1 MPKISICVPVYNVE
15 RYIGRCLESMQ
26 RQSLS
31 DIEIIVV
38 NDHTPDKS
46 MSIVKKYA
54 EKDHRIKI
62 IEHDKN
68 HGLMMARRTGYTMA
82 KGDYITFCDGDDSL
96 PDDALEFLYNEAVRT
111 KADIVSGVIEYIP
124 IVGKRYRW
132 KNRLPYG
139 SDKISVFRSLL
150 TDEFGHNLC
159 SRLFRRELLQSY
171 DYETYE
177 KATNGE
183 DAILFYQ
190 VVDNVSKVVTINRV
204 VYEYWQNLES
214 SSQVRLKDNALKSIA
229 QLNIIRV
236 QTAGQYS
243 ELQKLLGKKIS
254 SVYWCLKSQGYDVRK
269 YFHVIGLGFFCSLS
283 DFVKYQGL
291 METLKMLTKLLV
303 YKLRI

>member
-54 EKDHRIKI
+54 EKDYRIRI
-62 IEHDKN
+62 IDHDKN
-68 HGLMMARRTGYTMA
+68 HGLMVARHTGYMAA
-82 KGDYITFCDGDDSL
+82 KGDFIIFCDSDDTL
-96 PDDALEFLYNEAVRT
+96 PNDALESLYNKAV
-111 KADIVSGVIEYIP
+111 KSDADIASGVIEYIP
-124 IVGKRYRW
+124 VKGERYRW
-132 KNRLPYG
+132 KNSLSYG

-159 SRLFRRELLQSY
+159 SRLFRRELLQDY

-183 DAILFYQ
+183 DAMLFYQ
-190 VVDNVSKVVTINRV
+190 VVDNVSKVVTIDKV

-254 SVYWCLKSQGYDVRK
+254 SVYWSLKSQGYDVRK
-269 YFHVIGLGFFCSLS
+269 YFHSAGLENFCSLS
-283 DFVKYQGL
+283 NSIRYQGL
-291 METLKMLTKLLV
+291 METIKMLIKLLI